1 MVSTVSMSHVLDAYD
16 RSSIAAYA
24 IVVRSSEYELSPDM
38 LDDIVE
44 RTVTTLSAEGGRG
57 GGGRKRG
64 RENDSDEDD

>member
-1 MVSTVSMSHVLDAYD
+1 MSHVLDAYD
-16 RSSIAAYA
+16 RPSIAAYA